1 MRIVPLALLFLAL
14 PTALE
19 AAAEPNDLEQAV
31 RKFAAI
37 YGLVESHA
45 ADPLNANAAIYDG
58 ALPAMMR
65 SLDPHSAFLGPDQM
79 EQLRNMERSTSKG
92 FGTVVSVLPGRVIIL
107 QVVQNAPSARAGLAP
122 GDEIVGINNIALG
135 QLNMEQLV
143 QVLGESRQR
152 PARLAVRRPGNARL
166 MSFTLTPEEMAS
178 PSVDRVFLIGDG
190 IGFVRA
196 TSFEGETG
204 KQLQAAIEKLGGT
217 ALKGLVLDLRNNGG
231 GIVGPAL
238 EAAALFLKP
247 GQTLVTVRGRARSHE
262 EVKVPAEAKPYEF
275 PVVVLVNEKTASS
288 AEIVTGALQDHD
300 RARVAGVPTF
310 GKGLVQS
317 VFSLPE
323 GTGAAITTSFYFT
336 PSGRSIQRP
345 LKEGQLRDGKPLY
358 ANLEPPGTAF
368 KSAAGRPLKGGGGIE
383 PDEIVLHPRQTRLQI
398 FLDANGVLTAFA
410 TEFLAKKPAVTPE
423 FTVGGKLLDDLQGF
437 LSERNIRPGVGEW
450 AADREWIRMRVHQEI
465 FNQSLGVELGDEV
478 EFRQD
483 PVVKRALE
491 LLGKP

>member
-1 MRIVPLALLFLAL
+1 MWLAPLAFLWM
-14 PTALE
+14 
-19 AAAEPNDLEQAV
+19 AAEPNDLEQAL
-31 RKFAAI
+31 RKFTQV
-37 YGLVESHA
+37 YGLVESQA
-45 ADPLNANAAIYDG
+45 ADPVSANVAIYEG

-65 SLDPHSAFLGPDQM
+65 GLDPHSAFLAPDQM
-79 EQLRNMERSTSKG
+79 QQLRQMERSTSKG

-122 GDEIVGINNIALG
+122 GDEIVGINNIPLG

-152 PARLAVRRPGNARL
+152 PARLAVRRPGNAKL
-166 MSFTLTPEEMAS
+166 MNFTLTPEEMAS
-178 PSVDRVFLIGDG
+178 PSVDRAFHIDAG

-204 KQLQAAIEKLGGT
+204 RQLKEAIDKLGGA

-247 GQTLVTVRGRARSHE
+247 GQTLVTVRGRARQLE
-262 EVKVPAEAKPYEF
+262 EVKVPAQATPYEF
-275 PVVVLVNEKTASS
+275 PIVVLVNGKTASS

-317 VFSLPE
+317 VYPLPE
-323 GTGAAITTSFYFT
+323 GAGVAVTTAFYFT

-345 LKEGQLRDGKPLY
+345 IKEGQLRDGKPLY
-358 ANLEPPGTAF
+358 ANLESGANDGFKTA
-368 KSAAGRPLKGGGGIE
+368 SGRPVKGGGGIE
-383 PDEIVLHPRQTRLQI
+383 PDEIVLHPRQSRLQI
-398 FLDANGVLTAFA
+398 FLDANGLLTAYA
-410 TEFLAKKPAVTPE
+410 TDFLSRKPAVTPE
-423 FTVGGKLLDDLQGF
+423 FKVNGQLLDDLQVF
-437 LSERNIRPGVGEW
+437 LSERNVRPGVAEW
-450 AADREWIRMRVHQEI
+450 AADREWIRARLHQEI
-465 FNQSLGVELGDEV
+465 FNQSLGVERGDEV
-478 EFRQD
+478 EFRHD
-483 PVVKRALE
+483 PEVKRALE
-491 LLGKP
+491 MMARP